1 MVVVVGAWR
10 APCAARGRHNGVE
23 LGGRRALGSRLGQRH
38 GAHGGATELLGDRT
52 ELDVVRGGGG
62 DERAEDGH
70 RGRHRLPNA
79 TYGRPPDTGGCFLT
93 MLSSSAPKELFLDL
107 HTKLATSHLISRIE
121 CPVP

>member
-1 MVVVVGAWR
+1 MVVVGAWR

-23 LGGRRALGSRLGQRH
+23 LGGRRALGGRLGQRH

-70 RGRHRLPNA
+70 GAEDGHEQHALA
-79 TYGRPPDTGGCFLT
+79 
-93 MLSSSAPKELFLDL
+93 ELDHDL
-107 HTKLATSHLISRIE
+107 ILVADLRWKVSKA
-121 CPVP
+121 

>member
-23 LGGRRALGSRLGQRH
+23 LGGRRALGGRLGQRH

-70 RGRHRLPNA
+70 VAEDGEHRIPD
-79 TYGRPPDTGGCFLT
+79 PPQFRQIGGPPT
-93 MLSSSAPKELFLDL
+93 TPY
-107 HTKLATSHLISRIE
+107 
-121 CPVP
+121 